1 MTIRSGVSP
10 FANSGAS
17 RILTSATDNTY
28 GNIALT
34 ASVNSSTGTVNS
46 YQKTGL
52 KTATLNCYDSGVG
65 RSLIGSLTFSTA
77 TTGTFKF
84 SLDGVPSCYQTGSFR
99 IYAGTAPDD
108 LRGRTFRMSIQGGIS
123 PFASSGNSVV
133 KFSPTGSTYKIYD
146 AKGTLSNA
154 GDYVY
159 KAAQGSLSLTDSQ
172 LGSLFTQTLSWD
184 TATKGAYALRNTSG
198 AYQGGTFEQTE
209 IFQNVRITKQPSA
222 LRVDQNASATFS
234 VEANGTGV
242 LSYQWRKEG
251 VNIAGA
257 TAKTLVLNSVQGVA
271 AGNYD
276 VVLSNEGGST
286 TSTAAIL
293 EVNTAPSLKVQPVSG
308 SVGIGASTTF
318 KVETGG
324 TGPLKYQWSKDG
336 TSVPGATS
344 ATYTI
349 TSVKQSDAG
358 SYTVTV
364 TNAVGKI
371 TSNAARLSVGTAPS
385 ITVQPV
391 GDSLPFGSSTSLR
404 VVAAGSGPLTYQW
417 SKDGRDIPG
426 ASSATLVIPSTQAS
440 NAGSYKVKVSNSF
453 GSVDSSAAALC
464 TFREIATIVTSAGT
478 MEFELFQDVS
488 PRTVANF
495 KYLADTRF
503 YDGTAFHR
511 LIPGFMI
518 QGGCPNTRND
528 TTSRN
533 ISVYGQGG
541 PEYTIPD
548 EPTTRTD
555 RRHVRGLL
563 SMAKTG
569 QPNSGGSQFFV
580 MFGDAP
586 WLDNV
591 HSPIGFLI
599 DSGTGATANSG
610 SQTLTALEAN
620 PRVSGSDTPT
630 ARLVVNSI
638 RIRSEIVNGTPKY
651 QAGTVGGLLR
661 PVDRSQNT
669 GKYSLT
675 LNASG
680 SFTGRFQYWGR
691 TGAFTGNLPLL
702 TAAGT
707 EKEAVVVVDSQ
718 SVAPLNVHVRVR
730 HSASLKNSVSIA
742 VYGRAKNGSDIEDV
756 TQVVATSELAAPSV
770 LNAAFASPAS
780 TTGGSLQASA
790 QNSLLSTRYN
800 IGFYQAISFNSSTN
814 RYDPALPELRGN
826 GFLSLGIN
834 SGTGGCTGIGKLAD
848 NRVISFSDPISNEG
862 GRMSVSMCYHETPY
876 AASAFTAVSLGSL
889 AGVAY
894 NFRLSG
900 VLELPKNNSVV
911 EDGTM
916 KTLVSGGTLAP
927 YTSLSSYLFW
937 QQGPRPTEVIKT
949 QIDGAYLLPTVTAW
963 RAPAAGTMLNPFT
976 TGKSAQFLVDAV
988 PAGTFQV
995 SNTNAVTFSNSAA
1008 GTTLIFDAATGTFSG
1023 KYKTKDFQGVMLQP
1037 VGPFS
1042 GKGVGFSQTDSAS
1055 VPVLIT
1061 P

>member
-1 MTIRSGVSP
+1 MFFPSLRTAWLVVALCVFGFSGRSHATVQGIATVTATSVSTP
-10 FANSGAS
+10 PS
-17 RILTSATDNTY
+17 IQTQP
-28 GNIALT
+28 
-34 ASVNSSTGTVNS
+34 ASV
-46 YQKTGL
+46 
-52 KTATLNCYDSGVG
+52 TAN
-65 RSLIGSLTFSTA
+65 
-77 TTGTFKF
+77 
-84 SLDGVPSCYQTGSFR
+84 
-99 IYAGTAPDD
+99 
-108 LRGRTFRMSIQGGIS
+108 QG
-123 PFASSGNSVV
+123 
-133 KFSPTGSTYKIYD
+133 
-146 AKGTLSNA
+146 
-154 GDYVY
+154 
-159 KAAQGSLSLTDSQ
+159 
-172 LGSLFTQTLSWD
+172 
-184 TATKGAYALRNTSG
+184 
-198 AYQGGTFEQTE
+198 
-209 IFQNVRITKQPSA
+209 
-222 LRVDQNASATFS
+222 ASATFS
-234 VEANGTGV
+234 VVVAGTAR
-242 LSYQWRKEG
+242 LSYQWKKG
-251 VNIAGA
+251 VANITGA
-257 TAKTLVLNSVQGVA
+257 TAATYTIASVQPSD
-271 AGNYD
+271 AGSYTVTVTN
-276 VVLSNEGGST
+276 LAGGSIA
-286 TSTAAIL
+286 SRAATL
-293 EVNTAPSLKVQPVSG
+293 SVNTPPSITVQPVSG
-308 SVGIGASTTF
+308 SVPLGTSTTF
-318 KVETGG
+318 IVVAGG
-324 TGPLKYQWSKDG
+324 TALLKYQWSKDG
-336 TSVPGATS
+336 TSIPGATS

-349 TSVKQSDAG
+349 TPVKQSAAG

-385 ITVQPV
+385 ITVQPE
-391 GDSLPFGSSTSLR
+391 GKSLPFGSSTSLS

-533 ISVYGQGG
+533 INVYGQGG

-610 SQTLTALEAN
+610 SQTLTALEAK
-620 PRVSGSDTPT
+620 PRVPDSDTPT

-638 RIRSEIVNGTPKY
+638 RIRSEIVNGSPKY

-691 TGAFTGNLPLL
+691 TGAFTGNLPPL

-707 EKEAVVVVDSQ
+707 EKEAVVVVDST
-718 SVAPLNVHVRVR
+718 SAAPLNVHVRVR

-742 VYGRAKNGSDIEDV
+742 VYGRAKNGSDIEDG

-770 LNAAFASPAS
+770 SNAAFASPTP

-800 IGFYQAISFNSSTN
+800 VGFYQAILANGVT
-814 RYDPALPELRGN
+814 ALPELRGN
-826 GFLSLGIN
+826 GFLSLGITA
-834 SGTGGCTGIGKLAD
+834 STGVCAGTGRLAD

-862 GRMSVSMCYHETPY
+862 GRMSVSMCYHETRY
-876 AASAFTAVSLGSL
+876 AASAFTTVSLGSL
-889 AGVAY
+889 AGVDY
-894 NFRLSG
+894 NYRLSG
-900 VLELPKNNSVV
+900 VLELPKNDSVV

-937 QQGPRPTEVIKT
+937 QQGSRSTGVIKK

-963 RAPAAGTMLNPFT
+963 RAPAAGTTLNPFT
-976 TGKSAQFLVDAV
+976 VGQSARFLVDAAL
-988 PAGTFQV
+988 AGTLQV
-995 SNTNAVTFSNSAA
+995 SKTNAVTFSNSAA

-1037 VGPFS
+1037 VGPFK